1 MEYSLK
7 ISNLTKEFE
16 GFSLDN
22 VSFQVKKGS
31 IMGFIGENGAG
42 KSTTIKSI
50 LNLLHPET
58 GSISILGMKMKEQE
72 RKIKEQMGVVFDECH
87 FHSSLNAKDINKI
100 MSKIYSNWDEEA
112 FKNYLSKFNLPEKK
126 IVKEYSRGMKMKLSI
141 AVALSHHP
149 TFLILDEATNG
160 LDPVIRSEILDVFYD
175 FIQDEEH
182 SILMSSHITG
192 DLEQIADYITF
203 IQNGKIIFSE
213 RKDEILE
220 SFGIL
225 RCGKSDFM
233 TIETKDIVGYKQS
246 TYSYDV
252 LVKNRSLIH
261 KKYPKLT
268 MDPASLED
276 IMLYYGKGD
285 N

>member
-160 LDPVIRSEILDVFYD
+160 LDPVIRSEILEVFYD